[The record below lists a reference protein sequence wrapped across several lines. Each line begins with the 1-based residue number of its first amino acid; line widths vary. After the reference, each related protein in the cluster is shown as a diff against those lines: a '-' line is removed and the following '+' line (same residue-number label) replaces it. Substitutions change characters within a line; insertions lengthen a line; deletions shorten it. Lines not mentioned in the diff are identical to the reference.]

1 MKARSIARELALL
14 GISQLTDSLATKAP
28 RQHSA
33 RRGLPDLS
41 PQEPTSPK
49 QLEALLTKALS
60 TLSADAQEAFETATG
75 EIQRGERLILES
87 ETRTVEVGDVRSRI
101 QPAIPLVES
110 AINRVGAT
118 LNLLIFVQ
126 QENSKGMVTGKAALE
141 SAAETI
147 ELADRLMAEHLQ
159 KTAKIGEVRSHIQTS
174 IQSVKQAIAD
184 FQQTL
189 SDTRLSNLLDQ
200 DTVRSYACDLL
211 ASWIQHWRSIDQ
223 QLDSAMEKWNIR
235 RLARVDRDILRLA
248 MAEIVYLNV
257 PKKVAIDEAI
267 EMAKRYS
274 DEEGY
279 RFINGVLRRATDKLE
294 ASQIEEPSTSV

>member
-1 MKARSIARELALL
+1 MKARSTARELALL
-14 GISQLTDSLATKAP
+14 GISQLTDSLAATAP
-28 RQHSA
+28 RNSA
-33 RRGLPDLS
+33 SRRGIVAPTPPS
-41 PQEPTSPK
+41 PASPK
-49 QLEALLTKALS
+49 HLEALLIKALS
-60 TLSADAQEAFETATG
+60 TLSADAQEAFEAAVG
-75 EIQRGERLILES
+75 ALQRGERLILES
-87 ETRTVEVGDVRSRI
+87 ETRTVDDSDIQSRI

-110 AINRVGAT
+110 AINQVGAT

-126 QENSKGMVTGKAALE
+126 QENTKRMVTGKAALE

-147 ELADRLMAEHLQ
+147 EIADRLMGQHLQ
-159 KTAKIGEVRSHIQTS
+159 KTADIGEVRSHIQAA

-184 FQQTL
+184 FQQAL
-189 SDTRLSNLLDQ
+189 SAGHLSNLIDQ

-211 ASWIQHWRSIDQ
+211 DSWIQHWRSIDQ

-248 MAEIVYLNV
+248 MVEIIYLQV

-274 DEEGY
+274 DEDGY

-294 ASQIEEPSTSV
+294 AAQIEQPSTSV